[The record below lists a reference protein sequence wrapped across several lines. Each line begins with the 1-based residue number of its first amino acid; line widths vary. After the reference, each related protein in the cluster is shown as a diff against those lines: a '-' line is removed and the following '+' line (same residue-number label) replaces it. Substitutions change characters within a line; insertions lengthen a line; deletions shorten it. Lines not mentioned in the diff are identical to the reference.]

1 MSDARRP
8 FGAPRG
14 CRPVNRLQRQAGFTL
29 IELLVV
35 MGILSGFLVMLV
47 SLVDSGLT
55 MFRDGE
61 TSQVLADRGARAQQ
75 VIRDELSRLRGSSTG
90 RDRTEVEDR
99 LVVQMLPI
107 GLPPQP
113 ERGATMVQVLR
124 GAVHLA
130 PARELDIV
138 GKRLAAEVFEE
149 DPSLTPDEIVAEVEK
164 RVGAE
169 PLRGVGNL
177 LLVPWRQ
184 EGDDDALLEL
194 RAGWFLPGQKVPS
207 GVDRFVDPF
216 DVVVPGS
223 DEWPGLM
230 VYEMS
235 TPILRDLLHVEFGLW
250 SQRTT
255 SWGDVRGPLHGFQS
269 GAATNL
275 QFPQAIWDS
284 ARGGWLVDRA
294 SGGEFAFDLGP
305 LSEGDP
311 TDDIHPH
318 GILVRVVVAQ
328 DRESTPEGL
337 LAGYVGV
344 DDTTLTLYDGSA
356 FPGNRDGGYVKLAG
370 EWIRYAELDGD
381 RLVGCKR
388 GQRAT
393 KILEHETGTVVNVG
407 RTIEFVVPVLHAK
420 DDWNG

>member
-1 MSDARRP
+1 MNART
-8 FGAPRG
+8 
-14 CRPVNRLQRQAGFTL
+14 QQHGFTL

-75 VIRDELSRLRGSSTG
+75 VVRQELSRLRGSSTG

-107 GLPPQP
+107 GLPRAP
-113 ERGATMVQVLR
+113 ERGATLVQVLR
-124 GAVHLA
+124 GAVHLD
-130 PARELDIV
+130 PARELAIV
-138 GKRLAAEVFEE
+138 GKRLAADVFEQ
-149 DPSLTPDEIVAEVEK
+149 DPGLTPEEIVAEVQK
-164 RVGAE
+164 RAAVE
-169 PLRGVGNL
+169 PLRGIGNL
-177 LLVPWRQ
+177 LMLPWRQ

-194 RAGWFLPGQKVPS
+194 RAGWFLPGQQIPA
-207 GVDRFVDPF
+207 GVDSFVDPF
-216 DVVVPGS
+216 DVIVPGG
-223 DEWPGLM
+223 DELPGLT
-230 VYEMS
+230 VFEL
-235 TPILRDLLHVEFGLW
+235 TEPILQDLLHVEFGLW

-255 SWGDVRGPLHGFQS
+255 SWGDERGPLHGYQS
-269 GAATNL
+269 GAAGNL

-284 ARGGWLVDRA
+284 ARGGWLVDRQ

-305 LSEGDP
+305 ASEDDP

-328 DRESTPEGL
+328 DRDASPEGV
-337 LAGYVGV
+337 LASFLGAE
-344 DDTTLTLYDGSA
+344 DTSIYLYDGTS
-356 FPGNRDGGYVKLAG
+356 FPGNPDGGYVMLGA

-393 KILEHETGTVVNVG
+393 KILEHQAGTVVNVG
-407 RTIEFVVPVLHAK
+407 RTVEFVVPVLHAK

>member
-1 MSDARRP
+1 MSHRI
-8 FGAPRG
+8 
-14 CRPVNRLQRQAGFTL
+14 RQQGFTL

-107 GLPPQP
+107 GLPRTP
-113 ERGATMVQVLR
+113 ERGATLVQVLR
-124 GAVHLA
+124 GAVHLD
-130 PARELDIV
+130 PARELAII
-138 GKRLAAEVFEE
+138 GKQLAGDVLEE
-149 DPSLTPDEIVAEVEK
+149 DPSLTPEEIVAEVEK
-164 RVGAE
+164 RAAVE
-169 PLRGVGNL
+169 PLRGIGNL
-177 LLVPWRQ
+177 LLLPWRQ

-194 RAGWFLPGQKVPS
+194 RAGWFLPSQRVPA
-207 GVDRFVDPF
+207 GVDSFVSPF
-216 DVVVPGS
+216 DVIVPGG
-223 DEWPGLM
+223 DELPGLT
-230 VYEMS
+230 VYAMTE
-235 TPILRDLLHVEFGLW
+235 PILQNLLHVEFGLW

-255 SWGDVRGPLHGFQS
+255 SWGDARGPLHGYQS
-269 GAATNL
+269 GSTGNL
-275 QFPQAIWDS
+275 QLPQAIWDS
-284 ARGGWLVDRA
+284 ARGGWLIDRQ
-294 SGGEFAFDLGP
+294 SGGEFAFDIGRI
-305 LSEGDP
+305 SEDDP

-318 GILVRVVVAQ
+318 AILARVVVAQ
-328 DRESTPEGL
+328 GRDATPEGL
-337 LAGYVGV
+337 LASYLGSE
-344 DDTTLTLYDGSA
+344 DTSIYLYDGTS
-356 FPGNRDGGYVKLAG
+356 FPGDPDGGYVKLGG

-381 RLVGCKR
+381 RLIGCKR

-393 KILEHETGTVVNVG
+393 KILEHEAGTVVNVG